1 MAGIESIGAI
11 LKIGLLGHII
21 MRSASIIASV
31 TPGAGSAFSDPSK
44 KDTGHGVHSSPFYEI
59 LLEV

>member
-1 MAGIESIGAI
+1 MGAI